1 MSTAAHR
8 RHLERAR
15 ESLVHALGEAAQ
27 AMPVEIGRR
36 TGADLA
42 LRSLRAEVADT
53 FARFHP
59 AFTSS
64 FAAALER
71 AAEGASRPRGEMRFD
86 LDALE
91 IMDDQRVQE
100 EIEVVQAAQ
109 ALSDEASAPL
119 HRLLRLE
126 SMLRAET
133 AQRTQASP
141 AGPAAIGR
149 ALWQASERLPLSL
162 AGRSEA
168 VRGTVRLLAPRL
180 GPIYD
185 ALVAQAETEA
195 GVSVALGGVQAA
207 SARTAPSAAGAAAAA
222 AGSPRRRGTDAA
234 ARAAAPVVAAGRD
247 DGRDAGDEDDD
258 EDDEDEDS
266 HFDVTRPGAL
276 QELLDTSGARGVD
289 VEFDQLQS
297 EIAPTQPMPLDGDDL
312 RVPELIHRH
321 RDALAA
327 LDGTPAPGAAQAL
340 ITRIFG
346 EILGDPAL
354 PADAVLWVGR
364 LAPAVV
370 QLAATDPELLRT
382 HRHPAWTFVNRL
394 VMLLAE
400 HPSSRPP
407 EFAKWVQAVS
417 GAVLAEPTS
426 ARFEEAC
433 RRLAHWRTEQARRR
447 LTSVEPA
454 LDLLRRNAA
463 LEPQVEAA
471 RLRLGRRLDAAGAGQ
486 TVRRFVLTVWS
497 LECAQEALAAKPA
510 PRGEPDAWD
519 VATDLI
525 WSTSSAR
532 SRADSPT
539 LMPLIPPLVERL
551 RTGMARVGLGAEHRD
566 AWLDRLAALHVK
578 AMQRRPEDAD
588 VDAPLTI
595 DLKLEDAAPSAFGDD
610 VARAA
615 EAAGGAVSGPGVDAL
630 AALEVGDVLA
640 MRVDDVWTDVQLLW
654 MSENGHFLLF
664 ASPGGASHSVTRRAL
679 GRMLAEGLVR
689 TAEGRSALQR
699 ATQRISRLRS

>member
-1 MSTAAHR
+1 MPTAAHR

-15 ESLVHALGEAAQ
+15 ASLARAVGEAAL

-36 TGADLA
+36 GTADLGQ
-42 LRSLRAEVADT
+42 RSLRAEVADT

-59 AFTSS
+59 AFTSG
-64 FAAALER
+64 FEAALER
-71 AAEGASRPRGEMRFD
+71 AVEGATRPRGEMRFD

-109 ALSDEASAPL
+109 TLSDEAAAPL

-126 SMLRAET
+126 SLLRAET
-133 AQRTQASP
+133 SQRMQPSP
-141 AGPAAIGR
+141 VGPAAIGR

-162 AGRSEA
+162 SGRSEA
-168 VRGTVRLLAPRL
+168 VRGAVHLLAPKL
-180 GPIYD
+180 GALYD
-185 ALVAQAETEA
+185 ALVVQAEAEA
-195 GVSVALGGVQAA
+195 GVSVALGGVQG
-207 SARTAPSAAGAAAAA
+207 APAAGPAHTPAAAPAPAPAPVPRAAAA
-222 AGSPRRRGTDAA
+222 RDERGDED
-234 ARAAAPVVAAGRD
+234 GD
-247 DGRDAGDEDDD
+247 DDEDDD
-258 EDDEDEDS
+258 EDSE
-266 HFDVTRPGAL
+266 FDVTRPGAL
-276 QELLDTSGARGVD
+276 RELLDTTRGRGVD
-289 VEFDQLQS
+289 VEFDQLQA

-400 HPSSRPP
+400 HPSTRPP
-407 EFAKWVQAVS
+407 DFAKWVQAVT

-463 LEPQVEAA
+463 LQPQVEAA

-486 TVRRFVLTVWS
+486 TVRRFMLTVWS
-497 LECAQEALAAKPA
+497 IECAQQALAATPV

-566 AWLDRLAALHVK
+566 AWLDRLATLHVK

-588 VDAPLTI
+588 IDAPLTI
-595 DLKLEDAAPSAFGDD
+595 DLKLEDAEPSAFDDD

-615 EAAGGAVSGPGVDAL
+615 EAAGAAVTGPGAEIL

-640 MRVDDVWTDVQLLW
+640 MRVDDAWTDVQLLW

-664 ASPGGASHSVTRRAL
+664 ASPDGGSHSVTRRAL

-689 TAEGRSALQR
+689 TADGRSALQR
-699 ATQRISRLRS
+699 ATRRLSRHRP